1 MRKVVTKTYA
11 VPANV
16 HEKISDIAYKEGV
29 STSSLVAAILE
40 NFIQEVEGNEKAVE
54 LELQRVHTIRI
65 KSV

>member
-29 STSSLVAAILE
+29 STSSLVTAILE
-40 NFIQEVEGNEKAVE
+40 NFIQEVEGNEKALE
-54 LELQRVHTIRI
+54 LELQRVHAIRI